1 MRRRGG
7 ATAIASSPVLVGV
20 ATTLVIVVA
29 VFLAYNANAGLPW
42 VPTYRLT
49 AEVPDAASLVKGN
62 EARIG
67 GLRVGVIDKI
77 TPIRR
82 SNGSYAAILDLK
94 LEKRI
99 KPLPVD
105 STLLIRPRSAL
116 GLKYLQIT
124 KGHSQNGF
132 SEGSR
137 IPLSSYDK
145 PRPVDIDVFY
155 STFDEKTRK
164 AAQQNEAGYGSA
176 FAGRGQDINRAIEA
190 FRPLVR
196 NVTSVL
202 RNITSPDARLQDFFR
217 MQERAA
223 SIVAPVAA
231 TQAEMFV
238 NLDLTF
244 KAFAEVARPFIQ
256 ESITR
261 GPSGLD
267 TATAVFPKVRPFF
280 RNTAQFFAELQP
292 GTHALRSAAKPLADA
307 FTTGVTSVRRST
319 QLNTRLEGFLRS
331 LQRLAQD
338 PLTPIAVTDLSNTV
352 DALNPTV
359 SYLAPAQTVC
369 NYLGLW
375 FRNLA
380 LLLNEG
386 DARGNWVRFVPIITP
401 LGPNSESGPSSAP
414 ANGGGPDALNALKNY
429 LHANFYPNTAGPGQP
444 RECEG
449 GNEPYAVGKQSIG
462 NIPGNQGT
470 ITDEQRVA
478 KKKKKKR

>member
-1 MRRRGG
+1 VRRRGG
-7 ATAIASSPVLVGV
+7 ATAIAASPVLVGV

-29 VFLAYNANAGLPW
+29 IFLAYNANAGLPW

-49 AEVPDAASLVKGN
+49 AEVPNGASLVKGN

-67 GLRVGVIDKI
+67 GLRAGVIDKI
-77 TPIRR
+77 TPIRNR
-82 SNGSYAAILDLK
+82 NGTYAAILDLK

-105 STLLIRPRSAL
+105 STMLIRPRSAL

-124 KGHSQNGF
+124 KGHSKTGF
-132 SEGSR
+132 AEGSR
-137 IPLSSYDK
+137 IPISRYES
-145 PRPVDIDVFY
+145 PRGVDIDIFY
-155 STFDEKTRK
+155 STFDKKTRE
-164 AAQQNEAGYGSA
+164 AAQQNEQGYGAA
-176 FAGRGQDINRAIEA
+176 FAGRGQDINTAIAA

-196 NVTSVL
+196 NVTAVF
-202 RNITSPDARLQDFFR
+202 RNITAPDARLQDFFR

-223 SIVAPVAA
+223 SMVAPIAQ
-231 TQAEMFV
+231 TQADMFV

-244 KAFAEVARPFIQ
+244 TAFAEVARPFIQ

-280 RNTAQFFAELQP
+280 RNTAQFFGELKP
-292 GTHALRSAAKPLADA
+292 GTRALRVAARPLADA

-338 PLTPIAVTDLSNTV
+338 PLVPVAVTDLTHTI
-352 DALNPTV
+352 DALDPTV
-359 SYLAPAQTVC
+359 STLAPTQTVC

-375 FRNLA
+375 FRNLSF
-380 LLLNEG
+380 LLSEG
-386 DARGNWVRFVPIITP
+386 DSHGTWVRFVPIITP
-401 LGPNSESGPSSAP
+401 IGPNSESGPSSAP
-414 ANGGGPDALNALKNY
+414 ANGGGPDPANALKNY
-429 LHANFYPNTAGPGQP
+429 LHANFYPNTAAPGQP
-444 RECEG
+444 RECEA
-449 GNEPYAVGKQSIG
+449 GNEPFAVRKQVIG
-462 NIPGNQGT
+462 NTPGSQGT
-470 ITDEQRVA
+470 VTDEQKVA
-478 KKKKKKR
+478 KKKKAR